1 MTTFLA
7 HRGYHGNRFK
17 MKTYAMHKY
26 PCISITVVVM
36 RSKLVSLERASHSAL
51 ETFITFSICSIGLS
65 LMASASTR
73 SERSNL
79 GSNFE
84 FRLLFDLEISKL
96 ECTLS
101 TYKSIIVDVRL
112 TKIGFSVTV
121 ATQFKSHFSN

>member
-17 MKTYAMHKY
+17 MKTYDMHKY
-26 PCISITVVVM
+26 PCISITVVVIS
-36 RSKLVSLERASHSAL
+36 SKLVSLERAYNSGL

-65 LMASASTR
+65 LMANESTR

-84 FRLLFDLEISKL
+84 FRLLFDLEFSKL
-96 ECTLS
+96 VCALCTL
-101 TYKSIIVDVRL
+101 KSIIFDVRL
-112 TKIGFSVTV
+112 TKIAFSVTV

>member
-17 MKTYAMHKY
+17 MKTYDMHKY

-36 RSKLVSLERASHSAL
+36 SSKLVPLERAYNSGL

-65 LMASASTR
+65 LMANESTR
-73 SERSNL
+73 SERSN
-79 GSNFE
+79 FE
-84 FRLLFDLEISKL
+84 YRLLFDLEFSKL
-96 ECTLS
+96 VCALCTL
-101 TYKSIIVDVRL
+101 KSIIFGVRL
-112 TKIGFSVTV
+112 TKIAFSVTV